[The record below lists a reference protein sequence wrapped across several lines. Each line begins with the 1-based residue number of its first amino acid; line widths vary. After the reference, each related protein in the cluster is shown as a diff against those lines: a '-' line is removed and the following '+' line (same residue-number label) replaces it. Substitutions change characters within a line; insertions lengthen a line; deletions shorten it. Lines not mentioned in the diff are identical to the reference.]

1 MLGKTDEPIGKG
13 ECGTVSIWAG
23 PQTAEVDTGEDVVAL
38 NKFADV
44 GAGKW
49 VWVEGGGEWE
59 LTACEC

>member
-38 NKFADV
+38 NESADIGADKF
-44 GAGKW
+44 
-49 VWVEGGGEWE
+49 VWIENFDGWHI
-59 LTACEC
+59 TACEC